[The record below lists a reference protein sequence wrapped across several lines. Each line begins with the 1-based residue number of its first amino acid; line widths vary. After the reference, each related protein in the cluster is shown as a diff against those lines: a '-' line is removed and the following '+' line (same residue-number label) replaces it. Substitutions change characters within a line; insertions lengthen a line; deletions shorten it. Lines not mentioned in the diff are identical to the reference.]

1 MHNLLNRSASAYE
14 LGHSTETAVLRVL
27 NDILCSANGG
37 GLVLLVLLDLRA
49 AFDTIDHSILLQRFQ
64 NEFGVIGSA
73 NRWFRSYLADRS
85 PHVTVYL
92 SSSETTQL
100 TCGVPQGSVLR
111 ANTVLDLHVVDW
123 A

>member
-1 MHNLLNRSASAYE
+1 MHNLLKRSASAYE

-37 GLVLLVLLDLRA
+37 DLVLLVLRDLST
-49 AFDTIDHSILLQRFQ
+49 AFNTIDHSILLQRLQ
-64 NEFGVIGSA
+64 NEFNVIGSA
-73 NRWFRSYLADRS
+73 HRWFWSFPANRSQR
-85 PHVTVYL
+85 VTVHL
-92 SSSETTQL
+92 SFSETRQL

-111 ANTVLDLHVVDW
+111 ANTILDLHVVDW